1 VRAKEF
7 ARHWWPVGLGAALG
21 IAAGLTF
28 VAITPKTY
36 TATATLFVGSPVSTD
51 ASVAYNLDLYSQQ
64 RALTYAKL
72 AQSRDIAVAVQNDL
86 GAPITLEELAAKVT
100 AAPVLKTVL
109 MKISATDS
117 SPQFASDIANTFAVD
132 FTKYVTRLET
142 PEGSNQASTAVT
154 VVQRAEPPTSPT
166 SPNAVLD
173 VPIGLLSGLVLG
185 FLAKWL
191 MGFLDRRVR
200 SPKQVAASTGAPVL
214 GVLPKDAARRNRKLE
229 LATDSTSAYAEA
241 LRRLRANLL
250 YAEVDAPPKTIAFI
264 SPTSAISTTATATN
278 LAIVVNGT
286 GRQVCLIDADMRQSR
301 VSRYIGESHVVK
313 ARAGGGGHH
322 RETSPGAVEDLGT
335 VLSGDAVPNDV
346 FFRVAN
352 TGIDVLLAGPPSK
365 TAGEI
370 LASDA
375 LAHLLAELRSKY
387 DFVFCDTPGLLTA
400 NDGADVGR
408 ACDGVVLV
416 ATQGKTRIDQLS
428 ETAET
433 LRSLGA
439 NVIGAVLTEAR

>member
-1 VRAKEF
+1 
-7 ARHWWPVGLGAALG
+7 
-21 IAAGLTF
+21 
-28 VAITPKTY
+28 
-36 TATATLFVGSPVSTD
+36 VGSPVSTD

-64 RALTYAKL
+64 RALTYTKL

-86 GAPITLEELAAKVT
+86 GVPITLEELSAKVT

-109 MKISATDS
+109 MTISATDS
-117 SPQFASDIANTFAVD
+117 SPQFASDIANTFAAD

-154 VVQRAEPPTSPT
+154 VVQRAEPPSSPT
-166 SPNAVLD
+166 SPNADLNVL
-173 VPIGLLSGLVLG
+173 IGLLGGLVLG

-191 MGFLDRRVR
+191 MRFLDRRVR
-200 SPKQVAASTGAPVL
+200 SSKQVAESTGAPVL
-214 GVLPKDAARRNRKLE
+214 GVLPKDAARRSRRLD

-250 YAEVDAPPKTIAFI
+250 YADVDAPPKTIAFI
-264 SPTSAISTTATATN
+264 SPTSTVSTTATAIN
-278 LAIVVNGT
+278 LAVVVDGT
-286 GRQVCLIDADMRQSR
+286 GRQVALIDADMRQSR
-301 VSRYIGESHVVK
+301 VAKYIGESRVVK
-313 ARAGGGGHH
+313 ARAGGGGGGGGGGHH
-322 RETSPGAVEDLGT
+322 REPGPGAVKDLGT
-335 VLSGDAVPNDV
+335 VLNGDAVLDDV
-346 FFRVAN
+346 ISRVAD
-352 TGIDVLLAGPPSK
+352 TGIDVLFAGPPSK
-365 TAGEI
+365 TASEM

-375 LAHLLAELRSKY
+375 LAQLFAALRSNY
-387 DFVFCDTPGLLTA
+387 DFVFCDTPGLLA
-400 NDGADVGR
+400 ASDGADVGR